1 MKYYTTLPVTAVFA
15 FSLMSALVYFGIIPP
30 GLSLLDQI
38 QGQMNEYFYLL
49 IMTIILL
56 ESIVYVGFYFPGQ
69 FFAVVLVITS
79 QPTMSDVVALTV
91 AMVMAAT
98 IGSVINYGIGR
109 ANSAKYN
116 KRSPTQ
122 LRHLLLAMIHMN
134 SLAFFMVAQ
143 GANHKPM
150 RVVWLA
156 GLLNL
161 PYYLAL
167 LAATAFLSEEVM
179 QIAENSAL
187 VFTLLALW
195 LVIAFVLDVRKYRSA
210 KQSLIASTNDALVD

>member
-38 QGQMNEYFYLL
+38 QGQMNDYFYLL

-116 KRSPTQ
+116 EKSPTQ

>member
-38 QGQMNEYFYLL
+38 QGQMNDYFYLL